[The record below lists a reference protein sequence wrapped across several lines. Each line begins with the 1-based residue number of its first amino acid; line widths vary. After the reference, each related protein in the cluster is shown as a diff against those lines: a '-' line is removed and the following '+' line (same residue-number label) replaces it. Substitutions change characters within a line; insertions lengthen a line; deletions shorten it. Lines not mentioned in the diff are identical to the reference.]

1 MRPLCYNY
9 TKEGYRMR
17 HYQSVIALALL
28 IALVLSLS
36 GCIVIPKET
45 YYDLDPEEVESVW
58 FYELKEP
65 IYHDH
70 SGSFEGESS
79 PEPVFI
85 LPQNRNKAFLKDFA
99 DLRFTDVILI
109 TVAAVDPSFSYGNL
123 VVRINFTNG
132 RYTCYSCLGYGATY
146 DADGS
151 ILSITHYSC
160 EEEDLAKLIKKY
172 MEFQKPENIIL
183 K

>member
-1 MRPLCYNY
+1 MN
-9 TKEGYRMR
+9 KK
-17 HYQSVIALALL
+17 YQIDTA
-28 IALVLSLS
+28 
-36 GCIVIPKET
+36 E
-45 YYDLDPEEVESVW
+45 
-58 FYELKEP
+58 
-65 IYHDH
+65 
-70 SGSFEGESS
+70 
-79 PEPVFI
+79 
-85 LPQNRNKAFLKDFA
+85 NKAFLKDFA

-160 EEEDLAKLIKKY
+160 EEQDLAKLIKKY

>member
-1 MRPLCYNY
+1 
-9 TKEGYRMR
+9 MR

-65 IYHDH
+65 IYHDY

-99 DLRFTDVILI
+99 DLRFSDVILI

-123 VVRINFTNG
+123 VVRINFTKC

>member
-17 HYQSVIALALL
+17 YYQSVIALALL

-45 YYDLDPEEVESVW
+45 YYDLDPEEVESIW